1 MHVICVRTPT
11 CILRF
16 ASQCGAVG
24 SAIATGHA
32 IGIDTSHACVSCV
45 GRHRRKSQDRAQ
57 RARRAAEPFPIDYSA
72 PQHTYNPHFDSLSVQ
87 SILTFSNRYE
97 TQLLR
102 QESNQE
108 SMQFPRER
116 KIKKLKLRPSSWFF
130 IRLDRLKY
138 SGLLHVRSLL
148 PTTVRTSSY
157 VPRVPFERY
166 VYY

>member
-1 MHVICVRTPT
+1 MVPSLPACSKDKKNICKMFRMQLAFLEAVVERSGVDAFTMEIAPPVHVICVRSPT

-108 SMQFPRER
+108 SEHAVSER
-116 KIKKLKLRPSSWFF
+116 KIKKLK
-130 IRLDRLKY
+130 
-138 SGLLHVRSLL
+138 
-148 PTTVRTSSY
+148 
-157 VPRVPFERY
+157 
-166 VYY
+166 